1 MKLGKKNPTEA
12 SKKRVEPRPR
22 LSTEKE
28 PAMVL
33 YPGGGDQ
40 QVKVQQG
47 ETQGRG
53 CLGPC
58 LQIDQIKTGTHN
70 GAMRWGVTEGGK
82 INTQE
87 ILSDFPST

>member
-1 MKLGKKNPTEA
+1 MKLGKENFKSPRVA
-12 SKKRVEPRPR
+12 SKKREEPRPR
-22 LSTEKE
+22 LSAEIE

-33 YPGGGDQ
+33 DPGREDQ

-58 LQIDQIKTGTHN
+58 LQMDQIKTGTHSR
-70 GAMRWGVTEGGK
+70 AMRWELGREGR
-82 INTQE
+82 
-87 ILSDFPST
+87 

>member
-1 MKLGKKNPTEA
+1 MKLGKENCKSPRVA
-12 SKKRVEPRPR
+12 SKKRVKPR
-22 LSTEKE
+22 LRLSAEKE

-33 YPGGGDQ
+33 YPGREDQ

-58 LQIDQIKTGTHN
+58 LQIDRIKTGTHN
-70 GAMRWGVTEGGK
+70 GAMR
-82 INTQE
+82 
-87 ILSDFPST
+87 